1 MIKKLTTMLALI
13 AILAAAFPA
22 ITLGGCSTSK
32 STDITYTIADPTGD
46 WGYPSP
52 YMRYSRGPGYIRG
65 SLCFDTLVWKD
76 ADGFVPAL
84 AQDWEYIEEET
95 AYIFYLRDDVTWHD
109 GEVFTADDVAF
120 TVEYMKTHP
129 DPFVTI
135 IGPTGV
141 NSTEVID
148 DYTIKMYLEQPY
160 APFLNDVAGVLQ
172 IIPRHIWEYVD
183 DPYSFD
189 GPEAVIGTGPYKLVD
204 YSKEHGTYLYEAY
217 DDYYLGKSAVDRII
231 FDKVSEEM
239 AAAALK
245 QGSVDASSIQPELVE
260 EMEDAGF
267 TVIRSEYGWNAKL
280 MINHQKEPFSNVDF
294 RRALAYAIDREDLVD
309 ITQRGY
315 GIAGSPGMIP
325 PDSPWY
331 NPAMDDVYPYDPDY
345 AIDLLEGLGYEYI
358 DGVLMMNG
366 EQFEVELITQSQS
379 GFDEV
384 GQFIKDAL
392 EDIGIAVDFQVMEGS
407 TVDTKVQAWDFD
419 LSIYGHGGLY
429 EPSVLGRVIAGSGFN
444 SARYTANESLNQLLE
459 DQLYEMDDAQRLD
472 IVQQTQQVYAD
483 ELPALTLYYPDWY
496 WAHDGRVDM
505 FYTSGGVASG
515 IPIAINKLVFMEYN
529 D

>member
-1 MIKKLTTMLALI
+1 MMKKLTSILALV
-13 AILAAAFPA
+13 AILAVSFSAAA
-22 ITLGGCSTSK
+22 ISGCSTSK
-32 STDITYTIADPTGD
+32 STEITYTIADPTGD

-120 TVEYMKTHP
+120 TIDYMKANP

-141 NSTEVID
+141 NSTEIID
-148 DYTIKMYLEQPY
+148 TYTIKMYLEQPY
-160 APFLNDVAGVLQ
+160 APFINDVAGVLQ
-172 IIPRHIWEYVD
+172 IIPQHIWDDVD

-189 GPEAVIGTGPYKLVD
+189 GPEAVIGTGPYQLLD
-204 YSKEHGTYLYEAY
+204 YSKELGTYLYEAY
-217 DDYYLGKSAVDRII
+217 DDYYLGKPAVDRII
-231 FDKVSEEM
+231 FDKVSAEM
-239 AAAALK
+239 AAAALE
-245 QGSVDASSIQPELVE
+245 QGSVDAATIQPELVQ

-267 TVIRSEYGWNAKL
+267 TVLCSDHGWNAKL
-280 MINHQKEPFSNVDF
+280 MINHQVEPFSNVDF
-294 RRALAYAIDREDLVD
+294 RRALAYAIDRDALVD
-309 ITQRGY
+309 ITLRGY
-315 GIAGSPGMIP
+315 GMAGSPGIMP

-331 NPAMDDVYPYDPDY
+331 NQAMDNMYPYDPET
-345 AIDLLEGLGYEYI
+345 AIDLLEGLGYTYAH
-358 DGVLMMNG
+358 GVMSESGDQL
-366 EQFEVELITQSQS
+366 EVSLIAAAS
-379 GFDEV
+379 FDEV

-392 EDIGIAVDFQVMEGS
+392 EDIGIAVDFQIMEGG

-429 EPSVLGRVIAGSGFN
+429 EPSVLGWVITGSGFN
-444 SARYTANESLNQLLE
+444 SARYTSNESLNQLLD
-459 DQLYEMDDAQRLD
+459 DQLHEMDATERLD
-472 IVQQTQQVYAD
+472 IVKQIQQVYAD
-483 ELPALTLYYPDWY
+483 EIPALTLYYPDSF
-496 WAHDGRVDM
+496 WAHDGHLDM

-515 IPIAINKLVFMEYN
+515 IPIAINKLAFMEYN